1 MRRFLPTVLLPIA
14 LSLPP
19 QAEGAAKPGSRAGR
33 QARQSAPTD
42 PERDVPQV
50 MARAKRFFADLIA
63 GNPAALVDQS
73 SFPFYLENKK
83 ITQSRELLQEWT
95 RNLSRKRTD
104 LLVLYG
110 IEVLTPAEME
120 KKYGKPPRHLAAIPW
135 RGPDTYLAVANLS
148 GHAAVTIF
156 RRVDGAWRRGAL
168 HDQLSAATDVRS
180 RVVPP
185 SI

>member
-1 MRRFLPTVLLPIA
+1 MHRLLPTVVLPIV

-19 QAEGAAKPGSRAGR
+19 QAEAAKGGSRTASR
-33 QARQSAPTD
+33 QARQAAND
-42 PERDVPQV
+42 PERDIPQV

-63 GNPAALVDQS
+63 GNSAALVDQS
-73 SFPFYLENKK
+73 SFPFYLENRK

-95 RNLSRKRTD
+95 RNLGRKRTD

-120 KKYGKPPRHLAAIPW
+120 KKYGKPPKHLVAIPW

-156 RRVDGAWRRGAL
+156 RRVDRAWRVIAF
-168 HDQLSAATDVRS
+168 HD
-180 RVVPP
+180 
-185 SI
+185 

>member
-1 MRRFLPTVLLPIA
+1 MSSAFCNPPNVMRRFLPTVLLPIA

-19 QAEGAAKPGSRAGR
+19 QAEGAAKAGSRSAGR
-33 QARQSAPTD
+33 QARQPAPSD

-63 GNPAALVDQS
+63 GNPAALVEQS
-73 SFPFYLENKK
+73 AFPFYLENRK
-83 ITQSRELLQEWT
+83 ITQPRELLQEWT
-95 RNLSRKRTD
+95 RNLNRKRTD

-110 IEVLTPAEME
+110 IEVLTPTEME

-156 RRVDGAWRRGAL
+156 RRVDGAWRVIAF
-168 HDQLSAATDVRS
+168 HD
-180 RVVPP
+180 
-185 SI
+185 

>member
-1 MRRFLPTVLLPIA
+1 MRRLLPTVLLTIA

-19 QAEGAAKPGSRAGR
+19 PAEGAAKAGSRAAGR
-33 QARQSAPTD
+33 QARQPAASD

-73 SFPFYLENKK
+73 SFPFYLQNRK

-95 RNLSRKRTD
+95 RNLNRKRTD

-120 KKYGKPPRHLAAIPW
+120 KRYGKPPKHLAAIPW
-135 RGPDTYLAVANLS
+135 RRPGTYLAVANLS
-148 GHAAVTIF
+148 GHAAVTVL
-156 RRVDGAWRRGAL
+156 RRVDGVWRVIAF
-168 HDQLSAATDVRS
+168 HD
-180 RVVPP
+180 
-185 SI
+185 

>member
-19 QAEGAAKPGSRAGR
+19 QAEGASKAGSRAAGR
-33 QARQSAPTD
+33 QARQPSPSD
-42 PERDVPQV
+42 PERDIPQV
-50 MARAKRFFADLIA
+50 MALAKQFFADLIA
-63 GNPAALVDQS
+63 GNSAALVEES
-73 SFPFYLENKK
+73 GFPFYLENRKV
-83 ITQSRELLQEWT
+83 TQSRELLQEWT
-95 RNLSRKRTD
+95 RNLNRKRTD

-120 KKYGKPPRHLAAIPW
+120 KKYGKPPKHLAAIPW

-156 RRVDGAWRRGAL
+156 RRVDGAWRVIAF
-168 HDQLSAATDVRS
+168 HD
-180 RVVPP
+180 
-185 SI
+185 

>member
-33 QARQSAPTD
+33 QARHSAPSD

-73 SFPFYLENKK
+73 SFPFYLENRK
-83 ITQSRELLQEWT
+83 ITHSRELLQEGT
-95 RNLSRKRTD
+95 RNQSRKVTD
-104 LLVLYG
+104 LRMRDEINV
-110 IEVLTPAEME
+110 IRP
-120 KKYGKPPRHLAAIPW
+120 
-135 RGPDTYLAVANLS
+135 
-148 GHAAVTIF
+148 
-156 RRVDGAWRRGAL
+156 
-168 HDQLSAATDVRS
+168 
-180 RVVPP
+180 
-185 SI
+185 